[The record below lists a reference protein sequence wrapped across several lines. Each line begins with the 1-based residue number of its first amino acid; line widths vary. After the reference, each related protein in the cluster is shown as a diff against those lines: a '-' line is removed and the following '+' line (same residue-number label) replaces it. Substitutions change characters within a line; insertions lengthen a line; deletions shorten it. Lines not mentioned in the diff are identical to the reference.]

1 MVHLKNLFI
10 FLSLIIK
17 SLGENRKKIPEPSK
31 MPRGGIDSPRNAQ
44 RSGIAE
50 IITFF
55 LIKTV
60 ATMRSSEEVRALY
73 GPCGRTSGVKPG
85 GSLAV
90 ARTEGA
96 ESHLHVL

>member
-31 MPRGGIDSPRNAQ
+31 MPRGGIDSPWNAQ

-50 IITFF
+50 IITFCR

-60 ATMRSSEEVRALY
+60 ATMGSSEEGALY
-73 GPCGRTSGVKPG
+73 GPCGRTAGAKTG

-96 ESHLHVL
+96 ESRLHVL